1 MLPKNRRLNAREVAE
16 VLAKGRS
23 ARATYL
29 SAKQLP
35 GTVPFRASAVVSKK
49 VAKRAVERNRLRR
62 ALYRALQDI
71 KGSGTHVV
79 FVQKIPP
86 APLTTH
92 FREDLLV
99 LTASKN

>member
-1 MLPKNRRLNAREVAE
+1 MLPKHRRLQAREVKNVMAQ
-16 VLAKGRS
+16 GRS

-35 GTVPFRASAVVSKK
+35 GTIPFRAAAVVSKK
-49 VAKRAVERNRLRR
+49 VAKTAVQRNRVRR
-62 ALYRALQDI
+62 ALYRALQGI
-71 KGSGTHVV
+71 QGSGTHVV
-79 FVQKIPP
+79 FVHKIPP

-99 LTASKN
+99 LTASKH